1 MARMRKLIPVFVVMA
16 GVAALAIWLNWPPQ
30 VSKAEAIQAI
40 RAFEG
45 NDKLNP
51 ECTALMR
58 RTQSKMVQHREF
70 YIFRQMDARPGLL
83 SEWWVNCRTGEVSFA
98 RHVPPGGEVR
108 TDRSTWTLTAKECR
122 AVAEAFV
129 RAKYRDFASMKFTQT
144 GVGGYSDYSWSTIG
158 GSPWNRIEV
167 SINPVD
173 GSIVKY
179 KGTREPRLDEWGP
192 RDP

>member
-1 MARMRKLIPVFVVMA
+1 MSRKSQWMPLFVVTA
-16 GVAALAIWLNWPPQ
+16 GIAVAVLWFNWPPP

-70 YIFRQMDARPGLL
+70 YIFEQMDARPGLL

-98 RHVPPGGEVR
+98 KHLPPGGEVQ
-108 TDRSTWTLTAKECR
+108 TDKSKWTLTPVECQ
-122 AVAEAFV
+122 AIAQAFV
-129 RAKYRDFASMKFTQT
+129 RAKYRGFDSMGFT
-144 GVGGYSDYSWSTIG
+144 GGSGYSDFSWSQPG
-158 GSPWNRIEV
+158 GSPWNCIDV
-167 SINPVD
+167 SVDPVD

-179 KGTREPRLDEWGP
+179 KGTREPRQDEWGP
-192 RDP
+192 R